1 MTGDPDFE
9 YVLARRVLLD
19 ALEALESHRESI
31 ILVGAQAVYIHTG
44 DVDMAVAPHTTD
56 ADLVIDTSTLGD
68 DPLIQDAM
76 KAGDFSLRRD
86 RDPNGNPG
94 AWIGRHDVP
103 IDLMVAEAQSGGSP
117 RRRGA
122 RVGLHST
129 RAMRKARGLE
139 AALIDKDLHEI
150 ESFEPELDSRK
161 FSIYVAGPAA
171 LVVAKLIKI
180 GERKDQQDGRL
191 KPKDALDLFYLF
203 QAQMPK
209 EIAERMIRV
218 EKAAISNEVTK
229 QALDLLSELFG
240 TPDALGCDM
249 TVEALGPL
257 ADPATVRAQLVILAN
272 DLLAEVENLRRA

>member
-1 MTGDPDFE
+1 MTGVIDRE

-19 ALEALESHRESI
+19 ALEALVSHRESI

-122 RVGLHST
+122 RVDPHSN
-129 RAMRKARGLE
+129 RAMRT
-139 AALIDKDLHEI
+139 DLV
-150 ESFEPELDSRK
+150 PEK
-161 FSIYVAGPAA
+161 W
-171 LVVAKLIKI
+171 
-180 GERKDQQDGRL
+180 
-191 KPKDALDLFYLF
+191 
-203 QAQMPK
+203 
-209 EIAERMIRV
+209 
-218 EKAAISNEVTK
+218 
-229 QALDLLSELFG
+229 
-240 TPDALGCDM
+240 TPS
-249 TVEALGPL
+249 
-257 ADPATVRAQLVILAN
+257 
-272 DLLAEVENLRRA
+272 